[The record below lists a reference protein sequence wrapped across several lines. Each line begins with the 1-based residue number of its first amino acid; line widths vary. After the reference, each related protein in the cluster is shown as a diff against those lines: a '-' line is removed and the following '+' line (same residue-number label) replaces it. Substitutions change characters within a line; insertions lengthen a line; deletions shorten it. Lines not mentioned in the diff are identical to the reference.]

1 MYGYD
6 IVTASTLKLFIVFI
20 IKSFFMELTQQI
32 LKEYSSHLK
41 NIKYKG
47 IVQDVKLEHCT
58 DIDDD
63 NLIEGDQYVILR
75 LIRIRKPM
83 RNKGFGS
90 IVLKDIINFA
100 DRYNIKIILYASEK
114 YGSDIKGLY
123 RFYEKFG
130 FVKVANDIDHK
141 MLYHN
146 VLIKTKYV
154 VT

>member
-1 MYGYD
+1 
-6 IVTASTLKLFIVFI
+6 
-20 IKSFFMELTQQI
+20 MELTQQI
-32 LKEYSSHLK
+32 LKEYSSYLK

-63 NLIEGDQYVILR
+63 NLIEGDQYIILR

-100 DRYNIKIILYASEK
+100 DRYNVRIVLYASEK
-114 YGSDIKGLY
+114 YGSSITGLY
-123 RFYEKFG
+123 RFYSKFG
-130 FVKVANDIDHK
+130 FTKVVNDKDHK
-141 MLYHN
+141 MIYN
-146 VLIKTKYV
+146 VLIKKTNER
-154 VT
+154 T

>member
-1 MYGYD
+1 
-6 IVTASTLKLFIVFI
+6 
-20 IKSFFMELTQQI
+20 MELTQDI
-32 LKEYSSHLK
+32 LKEYSSYLK

-63 NLIEGDQYVILR
+63 NINEGDQYIILR

-100 DRYNIKIILYASEK
+100 NNYNVRIVLYASEK
-114 YGSDIKGLY
+114 YGSSITGLY
-123 RFYEKFG
+123 KFYEKFG
-130 FVKVANDIDHK
+130 FTKVLNDTDHK
-141 MLYHN
+141 MIYN
-146 VLIKTKYV
+146 VLIKTNV
-154 VT
+154 R